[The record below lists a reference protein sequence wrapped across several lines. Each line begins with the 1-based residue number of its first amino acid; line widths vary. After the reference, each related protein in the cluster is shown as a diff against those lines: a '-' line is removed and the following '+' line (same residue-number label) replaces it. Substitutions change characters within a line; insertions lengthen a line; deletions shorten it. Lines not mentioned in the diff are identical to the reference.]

1 MNAQVIRAFQGLLSA
16 SKDWSLCCN
25 RLSLERLDPTE
36 APVLESLFLRE
47 EVLFALANFS
57 GDEVSGQDGLSMVY

>member
-47 EVLFALANFS
+47 EVLFALAN
-57 GDEVSGQDGLSMVY
+57 LW